1 MRKGLLLLLLV
12 MVLGACSMEEDVK
25 AEQDS
30 VNAEEKDN
38 PVEQPEENSEEDKK
52 TAEAGEKEDEPQE
65 EEAYQQVSEP
75 LYELSGNW
83 AVKPIDDQANEKV
96 ALVTIDDAP
105 DKFSVDM
112 AKTLKELE
120 APAIFFVN
128 GHFLDTPEEEEKLKQ
143 IHELGFPI
151 GNHTF
156 NHASLPSLTEEEQYE
171 EIVGLND
178 RIEEII
184 GERPVFF
191 RAPFGQN
198 TDYSKQLVEEEGM
211 LLMNWTYGY
220 DWEQDYQTAS
230 AIADIMVESPLLAD
244 GANLLMHD
252 REWTA
257 EGLEDIVIGLEEKG
271 FEILDPLLIKRP

>member
-1 MRKGLLLLLLV
+1 MLLFLV
-12 MVLGACSMEEDVK
+12 MVLGACSMEEDVE

-38 PVEQPEENSEEDKK
+38 PVEQPEENSEGDEKA
-52 TAEAGEKEDEPQE
+52 AEAGEKGDEPQE

-75 LYELSGNW
+75 LYELAGNW

-178 RIEEII
+178 RVEEII
-184 GERPVFF
+184 GERPEFF

-257 EGLEDIVIGLEEKG
+257 EGLDDIVLGLEEKG